1 MHAKSET
8 EILEPE
14 VVDEEENTK
23 EWEQEEAEVAEILEE
38 PQQAASE
45 EIQEQSDLS
54 EKIE

>member
-38 PQQAASE
+38 PQPEVSE